1 MAKQQEKVDRAR
13 LAEVVEDIVGRME
26 VIERF
31 SEVADH
37 LEDVADLETDRFGIA
52 VFTHDG
58 HVVKGGDADEPFAIQ
73 SISKMFAL
81 TLALRAFGDDV
92 WKRVGREPS
101 GDPFNSMVDLERMKG
116 FPRNPFINTGA
127 LVVCDMLLGIDA
139 RSDVPRTVK
148 ALISEQLGKEK
159 IGEDRSIIAADG
171 KDAGFSSRSIAYM
184 LKGFGNLEHDVE
196 QVVGLYVEQC
206 AVELNCVQLAKAGQY
221 LVHDGDDGAQEGGR
235 ERAVL
240 ARRINALM
248 LTCGQYDGS
257 GDFAFRVGMPAK
269 SGVSGAILAVA
280 PDKASVAVWSPTLD
294 ANGNSLLGTLALELL
309 SEKMG
314 WSVFG

>member
-1 MAKQQEKVDRAR
+1 MAKNSGKVDRAR
-13 LAEVVEDIVGRME
+13 LAEVVDEIVRRMA

-37 LEDVADLETDRFGIA
+37 LGDVADLETDRFGIA

-58 HVVKGGDADEPFAIQ
+58 HVVKGGDADRPFAIQ

-127 LVVCDMLLGIDA
+127 LVVCDMLLGIGG

-148 ALISEQLGKEK
+148 ALISRQLGKEK

-196 QVVGLYVEQC
+196 KVVKLYVEQC
-206 AVELNCVQLAKAGQY
+206 AVELDCVQLARAGHY
-221 LVHDGDDGAQEGGR
+221 LVHDGDDSAR
-235 ERAVL
+235 EDVRARAML
-240 ARRINALM
+240 ARRVNSLM
-248 LTCGQYDGS
+248 ITCGQYDGS

-269 SGVSGAILAVA
+269 SGISGAILAIA
-280 PDKASVAVWSPTLD
+280 PDRASVAVWSPTLD
-294 ANGNSLLGTLALELL
+294 DNGNSLLGTLALELL